1 MRLCKVF
8 LLTALIVVMP
18 VFSACGTNEAENTN
32 QRAYDQALRE
42 YQERMAIYQEQR
54 EIYQKELEEA
64 YGEYAKELG
73 IWYEQQQKQAEEL
86 IKQIPA
92 N

>member
-1 MRLCKVF
+1 MKLCQIILF
-8 LLTALIVVMP
+8 TALIVMVS
-18 VFSACGTNEAENTN
+18 VFSACGLNEAKNTH
-32 QRAYDQALRE
+32 QRAYDRALGE
-42 YQERMAIYQEQR
+42 YQEQMDAYQEQR

-73 IWYEQQQKQAEEL
+73 IWYEQQRKQAEEQ

>member
-1 MRLCKVF
+1 MKLYQVI
-8 LLTALIVVMP
+8 LLMVLITMVP
-18 VFSACGTNEAENTN
+18 VFSACGPSEAENTP

-42 YQERMAIYQEQR
+42 YQEQMDAYQEQR